1 MWLRGFPLLWGCFQ
15 GDRLGQNGDFD
26 LAYKVEDDFHCLP
39 AVSGGLVRFVDNDLL
54 HKFVHDGSGQLG
66 DIHVLIHQSGEA
78 VVVVGDNADEF
89 PPMLQS
95 HIARIDGRVEG
106 IRLNI

>member
-1 MWLRGFPLLWGCFQ
+1 MLSRSYLDGRDEVLLAVRTEFANRQLRA
-15 GDRLGQNGDFD
+15 GQNHR
-26 LAYKVEDDFHCLP
+26 LAQVLEHKAEGRSGIGHRVCAMQDNE
-39 AVSGGLVRFVDNDLL
+39 AV
-54 HKFVHDGSGQLG
+54 
-66 DIHVLIHQSGEA
+66 EA